1 MIDEKKLIE
10 DLKKNNFD
18 VLMSDAECFGL
29 EKCTENII
37 ELINEQPKIGEW
49 IPVSERLPEDGYG
62 QTFLLTVKDGK
73 ETIVTFAKY
82 QPKYRRFNLTGARSY
97 WKPVAWMPL
106 PEPYRP
112 QGARKHFNADKIRA
126 MSDEELAE
134 FLMKDMPCDLDTTR
148 CDVYCID
155 GTQNCKKCIMDW
167 LQSEVEE

>member
-10 DLKKNNFD
+10 EFDKKLYAMQI
-18 VLMSDAECFGL
+18 VPMREVI
-29 EKCTENII
+29 KII
-37 ELINEQPKIGEW
+37 KEQPKIGEW

>member
-10 DLKKNNFD
+10 EIESYRGDIFTDEIIDLIKQ
-18 VLMSDAECFGL
+18 
-29 EKCTENII
+29 
-37 ELINEQPKIGEW
+37 QPKVGEW

>member
-10 DLKKNNFD
+10 EFDKKLYAMQI
-18 VLMSDAECFGL
+18 VPMREVI
-29 EKCTENII
+29 KII
-37 ELINEQPKIGEW
+37 KEQPKVGEW

-134 FLMKDMPCDLDTTR
+134 FLANFAWDNEPTKEET
-148 CDVYCID
+148 YE
-155 GTQNCKKCIMDW
+155 W
-167 LQSEVEE
+167 LHSEVEE

>member
-10 DLKKNNFD
+10 EFDKKLYAMQI
-18 VLMSDAECFGL
+18 VPMREVI
-29 EKCTENII
+29 KII
-37 ELINEQPKIGEW
+37 KEQPKVGEW

>member
-10 DLKKNNFD
+10 EFDKKLYAMQI
-18 VLMSDAECFGL
+18 VPMREVI
-29 EKCTENII
+29 KII
-37 ELINEQPKIGEW
+37 KEQPKVGEW

-134 FLMKDMPCDLDTTR
+134 FLMKDMPCDLDITR
-148 CDVYCID
+148 CDDYYCD
-155 GTQNCKKCIMDW
+155 RTQNCKKCIMDW
-167 LQSEVEE
+167 LQSEVEKSDER